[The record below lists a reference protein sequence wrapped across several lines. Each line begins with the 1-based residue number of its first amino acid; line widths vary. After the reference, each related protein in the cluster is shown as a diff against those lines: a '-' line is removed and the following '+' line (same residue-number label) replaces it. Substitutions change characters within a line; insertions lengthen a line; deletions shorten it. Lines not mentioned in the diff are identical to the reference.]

1 MGKAREEKD
10 TERTEE
16 ADGDGP
22 GGKKERE
29 ERLDGIGEKE
39 CDKTGER
46 RNGGGRRKAMGV
58 TRRKESDG
66 QGAAA
71 QRDRSAGEKGA
82 QGNRRLAL
90 RVVTPRDKI
99 MEQASAGVIS

>member
-1 MGKAREEKD
+1 ML
-10 TERTEE
+10 
-16 ADGDGP
+16 ADGDAA
-22 GGKKERE
+22 E
-29 ERLDGIGEKE
+29 GEAAGCMGENE

-46 RNGGGRRKAMGV
+46 RNGGGRRKAMRV

-82 QGNRRLAL
+82 QGNRLLAL
-90 RVVTPRDKI
+90 RVVTLRGEI
-99 MEQASAGVIS
+99 MGQAIAEVIS